1 MATVKAK
8 IKKLL
13 DNSKVKIDYLAKDL
27 KKISEE
33 IENIDSEEE
42 K

>member
-13 DNSKVKIDYLAKDL
+13 DNSKIKIDYLAKDIQ
-27 KKISEE
+27 KISEE
-33 IENIDSEEE
+33 IENISSEEE
-42 K
+42 